1 MNCPL
6 LLLSLNVFQERDE
19 IFLGLRDNVR
29 QIIAQ
34 SHIMLTFFEGI
45 YKYSTPKYVAKSDR
59 KVSVQKNEKVNYAT
73 FKIRLNVK
81 F

>member
-1 MNCPL
+1 
-6 LLLSLNVFQERDE
+6 
-19 IFLGLRDNVR
+19 
-29 QIIAQ
+29 
-34 SHIMLTFFEGI
+34 MLPFFEGI